1 MTWDALQVAVHH
13 SCQLFLVLFS
23 LDCVP
28 EMHGLIVLLVSP
40 YWKEDIGESDDEKD
54 DDDDK
59 SEGRYDRRQNTRDAN
74 DLQLS
79 LRQRLVT
86 SQSVFSLLC
95 YSFKGQEVE
104 SLAVR
109 YRFVFMK

>member
-1 MTWDALQVAVHH
+1 
-13 SCQLFLVLFS
+13 
-23 LDCVP
+23 
-28 EMHGLIVLLVSP
+28 MHGLVVLLVSA
-40 YWKEDIGESDDEKD
+40 YWNEDVGDSD

-86 SQSVFSLLC
+86 SQSVF
-95 YSFKGQEVE
+95 Y
-104 SLAVR
+104 
-109 YRFVFMK
+109 